1 MAISL
6 VIGLRFK
13 IFFLFQWQSSGTLM
27 LQNLLLFMIWIQAT
41 SREGDVE
48 SVDESNRKKK
58 KKQFI
63 MLWGSFAI
71 VEKGSSR
78 ERRGRSRQSW

>member
-58 KKQFI
+58 KKNN
-63 MLWGSFAI
+63 L
-71 VEKGSSR
+71 
-78 ERRGRSRQSW
+78 

>member
-1 MAISL
+1 
-6 VIGLRFK
+6 
-13 IFFLFQWQSSGTLM
+13 M

-48 SVDESNRKKK
+48 SVDELNRKK

-63 MLWGSFAI
+63 MLWGSYAI
-71 VEKGSSR
+71 VEKGSCR

>member
-1 MAISL
+1 
-6 VIGLRFK
+6 
-13 IFFLFQWQSSGTLM
+13 M

-48 SVDESNRKKK
+48 SVDELNRKK

-63 MLWGSFAI
+63 MLWGSYAI

>member
-1 MAISL
+1 
-6 VIGLRFK
+6 
-13 IFFLFQWQSSGTLM
+13 M

-48 SVDESNRKKK
+48 SVDEPNRKK

-63 MLWGSFAI
+63 MLWGSYAI

>member
-1 MAISL
+1 
-6 VIGLRFK
+6 
-13 IFFLFQWQSSGTLM
+13 
-27 LQNLLLFMIWIQAT
+27 MIWIQAT

-63 MLWGSFAI
+63 MLWGSCAI

>member
-1 MAISL
+1 
-6 VIGLRFK
+6 
-13 IFFLFQWQSSGTLM
+13 
-27 LQNLLLFMIWIQAT
+27 MIWVQAT

-48 SVDESNRKKK
+48 SVDEPNRKEKK

-63 MLWGSFAI
+63 MLWVSYAI
-71 VEKGSSR
+71 EKKGSSR